1 MALRVRFE
9 AASVTAAVMRVCS
22 LARACGGCATLQQQA
37 KAIVRAAC
45 RGDGMGRRGSTPP
58 FAYVQRE
65 EPDAVTPRALDAPL
79 QEPANASPVPA
90 IRASAEA
97 PL

>member
-1 MALRVRFE
+1 
-9 AASVTAAVMRVCS
+9 
-22 LARACGGCATLQQQA
+22 
-37 KAIVRAAC
+37 
-45 RGDGMGRRGSTPP
+45 MGRRGSTPP